1 MNKAPQHG
9 KPTGIPVEFDAE
21 DGWFDKKLEND
32 PRFAARIAKA
42 RQSKRAGLG
51 VRLEELDAIPE

>member
-1 MNKAPQHG
+1 MNKDPQYG

-21 DGWFDKKLEND
+21 DGWSDEKPEND

-42 RQSKRAGLG
+42 RQSKREGLG